1 METEKEQDNFSTDP
15 PLEIYQTAATDKSK
29 LPKLT
34 IPRGERFYISLEELS
49 DINQKFFQA
58 VSDMQDGTERAPAEL
73 KSKMESG
80 LELAYDDEI
89 ARVRERNRLACEVE
103 RERIETYNAILMPRT
118 RRFLFF
124 KRKRNQSQI
133 LLDELI
139 ARQAALYY
147 RQKADELP
155 EMDDEEEGEEIIQ
168 PFEIVFE
175 TLKEEL
181 PRMRRKRRARVE
193 KLLYNLALG
202 YNEKIEEKKEA
213 EARAKKAEGDAQA
226 ASEMLEE
233 FLKDSQPAPEETEE
247 KQVAEE
253 EEQTSDE
260 TDGQAPESAEEE
272 ESEPQDA
279 ETADEVDDEGLSY
292 DGLDEECTPG

>member
-89 ARVRERNRLACEVE
+89 ARTRERNRLACEVE

-155 EMDDEEEGEEIIQ
+155 EVDAEGDGEEIMQ
-168 PFEIVFE
+168 PFELAFE

-181 PRMRRKRRARVE
+181 PRMRHKRRERIE
-193 KLLYNLALG
+193 DLLLNLAYG

-213 EARAKKAEGDAQA
+213 EARAKKAEEDALA
-226 ASEMLEE
+226 ASETLEE
-233 FLKDSQPAPEETEE
+233 FLKDSKPAPEEEE
-247 KQVAEE
+247 ERQEE
-253 EEQTSDE
+253 EESEANEDN
-260 TDGQAPESAEEE
+260 DGQPTESAEEE
-272 ESEPQDA
+272 ESEAQEE
-279 ETADEVDDEGLSY
+279 ETADGEDNEGLSY
-292 DGLDEECTPG
+292 DGLDEECAPE